1 MSDALEWTDCRV
13 ADGGV
18 VERSF
23 RLGRAGGPVP
33 GVLWLPP
40 APSSPRPLV
49 LLGHGGSGHKR
60 TARIVSLACWFASRV
75 GLAAVAIDGPYHG
88 DRAPSPLAAGD
99 YQARIAAEGIDVV
112 LDRMA
117 NDWLAAVE
125 ALGTLGVADTARLGY
140 LGVSMG
146 TRYGLP
152 FAAAMGSQLRCVV
165 FGKFGLQQGPALHPG
180 LDAPDRVAG
189 DARRVTAPALFH
201 LQWDDE
207 IFPRDG
213 QLALFDILGSP
224 DKELTAHACPH
235 AVTKPAAIARWRDF
249 IASHLAPAG

>member
-1 MSDALEWTDCRV
+1 VRAIPSCNWLDVFVSDALEWTDCRV

-23 RLGRAGGPVP
+23 RLGRVSGPVP

-40 APSSPRPLV
+40 AAASPGPLV

-60 TARIVSLACWFASRV
+60 TERIVSLACWFASQA

-88 DRAPSPLAAGD
+88 DRVPAPLAAGD
-99 YQARIAAEGIDVV
+99 YQALIAAEGIDVV

-117 NDWLAAVE
+117 DDWLATVE
-125 ALGTLGVADTARLGY
+125 ALGALGVADTARLGY

-152 FAAAMGSQLRCVV
+152 FAATMDDQLRCVV
-165 FGKFGLQQGPALHPG
+165 FGKFGLRQGSALHAHRP
-180 LDAPDRVAG
+180 
-189 DARRVTAPALFH
+189 ARRHQASGHRP
-201 LQWDDE
+201 
-207 IFPRDG
+207 
-213 QLALFDILGSP
+213 LARL
-224 DKELTAHACPH
+224 H
-235 AVTKPAAIARWRDF
+235 R
-249 IASHLAPAG
+249 